1 MKLMGGLLLFFG
13 LGSIILYFLEM
24 QFTLMQWVDNWGS
37 ETGWAI
43 RVGMAVVG
51 AILFFIGSK
60 RTATV

>member
-1 MKLMGGLLLFFG
+1 MKLIGGLLLFFG